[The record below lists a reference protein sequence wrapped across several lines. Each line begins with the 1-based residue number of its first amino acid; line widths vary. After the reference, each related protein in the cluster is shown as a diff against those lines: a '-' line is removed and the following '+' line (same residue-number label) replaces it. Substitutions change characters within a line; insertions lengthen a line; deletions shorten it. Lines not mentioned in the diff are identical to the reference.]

1 MGIFIL
7 DWNDKFL
14 YEFLG
19 IVTPYAVYDA
29 QDGSGAVPSDPQ
41 LDVVGLQEL
50 QDKQY

>member
-1 MGIFIL
+1 M
-7 DWNDKFL
+7 
-14 YEFLG
+14 YEFVG
-19 IVTPYAVYDA
+19 VVTPDAVDDA